1 MKIAK
6 DAIIF
11 PLGNKEVRSASSGL
25 LYCAP
30 EGAQQKTEQ
39 FISERSFPVILFS
52 FDDYESIAIG
62 IHILPQFFH

>member
-39 FISERSFPVILFS
+39 FISERSFPVTLFS
-52 FDDYESIAIG
+52 FDD
-62 IHILPQFFH
+62 